1 MKFIISRDKPAIIYG
16 EKILSFNELLKHALY
31 YSEHLN
37 LESPEEKVVVYLENR
52 PEIAIAVFSIW
63 EKNGTSINIDSSST
77 PTEISYFLKDST
89 PKYFYTSNQNL
100 ETAKKAIELSGLDI
114 PIINVDEISIP
125 SDYVAPKDYLEAPEG
140 DQTVLLLYTSGTTG
154 NPKGVMLTMANLMS
168 NINTIIKFGLFHE
181 YDRSLALLP
190 LHHILPLMGSLIA
203 PLYVGAT
210 VVIVDDLSSAGI
222 KKALQTHK
230 ITLFVGVPR
239 LWEMFHKGIMEKIN
253 SNLVAKSLFKF
264 VEMTNNRN
272 LGKKIFKKV
281 QDGFGGHIEL
291 MVTGGAKI
299 DPQII
304 KDFSTLGFSL
314 VEGFGLTET
323 SPMLTL
329 TYPNDIVP
337 GSCGVP
343 LDGVEVRLN
352 DDKEVVVRG
361 ANVMKGYYNKPEA
374 TAEAIDPD
382 GWFHTGDLGEFK
394 NGHLYIIGRKKEMI
408 VLPNGKNINP
418 QDIEDLLMKKTTII
432 QEVAVTEYKNH
443 LVAIIYPNLVEAK
456 RQNVLDIKETLKWD
470 VIDPYNADAPNYKK
484 ILDLKIV
491 NEELPKTKLGKLRRF
506 MLNDLLEEKKRVVE
520 EVEEPTF
527 KEYDILKEYIQKLKG
542 ITPKPKDHFELDL
555 GMDSLDIVELLSFIG
570 NSFDIIIMEDELSKY
585 PNIYEL
591 STFIHEKEVEFTEKE
606 TNWNEILN
614 KDVDIFIPT
623 SSSIIR
629 TIKSILTPFF
639 KSHIKV
645 KKDGLENINGKPSIF
660 VGNHQSM
667 LDAFIFNSSIDGKTL
682 SNTYFLSV
690 EKHFKSDFRKWV
702 GNRSN
707 IILLNEKDSL
717 TTTLQAAAMVLRQGK
732 NLVIFPEG
740 TRSRDGKL
748 KDFKK
753 SFAILSKTL
762 NVQIQPFVID
772 GAYNAM
778 PPGTKFPKSTNVT
791 LKFLPPITP
800 DNLEIDEIVELS
812 KRNIQIELDQ
822 N

>member
-1 MKFIISRDKPAIIYG
+1 
-16 EKILSFNELLKHALY
+16 
-31 YSEHLN
+31 
-37 LESPEEKVVVYLENR
+37 
-52 PEIAIAVFSIW
+52 
-63 EKNGTSINIDSSST
+63 
-77 PTEISYFLKDST
+77 
-89 PKYFYTSNQNL
+89 
-100 ETAKKAIELSGLDI
+100 
-114 PIINVDEISIP
+114 
-125 SDYVAPKDYLEAPEG
+125 
-140 DQTVLLLYTSGTTG
+140 
-154 NPKGVMLTMANLMS
+154 
-168 NINTIIKFGLFHE
+168 
-181 YDRSLALLP
+181 
-190 LHHILPLMGSLIA
+190 
-203 PLYVGAT
+203 
-210 VVIVDDLSSAGI
+210 
-222 KKALQTHK
+222 
-230 ITLFVGVPR
+230 
-239 LWEMFHKGIMEKIN
+239 MEKIN

-264 VEMTNNRN
+264 VEMTNNQK

-304 KDFSTLGFSL
+304 KDFQTLGFSI

-329 TYPNDIVP
+329 TYPNDIRA

-343 LDGVEVRLN
+343 LEGVEVRVN

-374 TAEAIDPD
+374 TAEAIDPE

-394 NGHLYIIGRKKEMI
+394 DGHLYIIGRKKEMI

-418 QDIEDLLMKKTTII
+418 NDIEDLLMKKTTII

-443 LVAIIYPNLVEAK
+443 LVAIIYPNLIEAK

-470 VIDPYNADAPNYKK
+470 VIDPYNAEAPNYKK

-506 MLNDLLEEKKRVVE
+506 MLNDLLEDKKRVVE

-542 ITPKPKDHFELDL
+542 VTPKPKDHFELDL

-591 STFIHEKEVEFTEKE
+591 STFIHKKEVEFTEKE

-629 TIKSILTPFF
+629 MVKSLLTLFF
-639 KSHIKV
+639 KLHIKV
-645 KKDGLENINGKPSIF
+645 KKSGVENINGKPSIF

-667 LDAFIFNSSIDGKTL
+667 LDGFIFNNAIDGKTL

-690 EKHFKSDFRKWV
+690 EKHFKTDFRKWV

-748 KDFKK
+748 KEFKK

-762 NVQIQPFVID
+762 NIQIQPFVID

-778 PPGTKFPKSTNVT
+778 PPGTKFPKSTDVT
-791 LKFLPPITP
+791 LKFLSPITP
-800 DNLEIDEIVELS
+800 DNLEIDEIIEIS
-812 KRNIQIELDQ
+812 KNNIQLELDKH
-822 N
+822 